1 MDDVFHSL
9 TPRDILQLASRLTR
23 SREAAKARRQEGKK
37 ARRQEGK
44 KARRQEVMES
54 PCPFAIPAWVSSWH
68 LLWALSLGS
77 MQFRGSFIVSAA
89 QGCSSTAVSGIGGLG
104 GDVRR
109 D

>member
-23 SREAAKARRQEGKK
+23 SR
-37 ARRQEGK
+37 EGK

-54 PCPFAIPAWVSSWH
+54 PCPFAIPAWVSSWYP
-68 LLWALSLGS
+68 LWALSLGS
-77 MQFRGSFIVSAA
+77 MQIRGSFIVSAA
-89 QGCSSTAVSGIGGLG
+89 QSCTSTAISGIGGLG